1 MRMICIGKI
10 EGVQV
15 ESSVMERLLREKNSI
30 GRNEMEGRENEHLQW
45 HVSCGAS
52 CKSKGSMK
60 QGFGERGTREIRIG
74 MTERDVRI

>member
-15 ESSVMERLLREKNSI
+15 ESSVMERLLRMKW
-30 GRNEMEGRENEHLQW
+30 RARENEHLQW
-45 HVSCGAS
+45 HVWCGAS

-60 QGFGERGTREIRIG
+60 LGFGERGTREIRIG

>member
-1 MRMICIGKI
+1 MAL
-10 EGVQV
+10 EG
-15 ESSVMERLLREKNSI
+15 MKWRA
-30 GRNEMEGRENEHLQW
+30 RENEHLQW